1 MTFIADRTEYDMLW
15 NVLNQDP
22 ASIHLKSNIY
32 YIYKQV
38 LSLVSDTDP
47 FDSSRVTFKI
57 TPKL

>member
-22 ASIHLKSNIY
+22 VSIHLKSNIC
-32 YIYKQV
+32 YIYKQL
-38 LSLVSDTDP
+38 LSLVSDIDP
-47 FDSSRVTFKI
+47 FDSSRVTLKI